1 VAVCALAAPLNRSA
15 AASVPN
21 LKIFE
26 TMLPPAS
33 VAPPVTASTSD
44 DNADFAR
51 GFREIAMAHVLG
63 ASLALTTKCHVLVRD
78 FASAET
84 A

>member
-1 VAVCALAAPLNRSA
+1 LATPLISSAAPNA
-15 AASVPN
+15 PN

-26 TMLPPAS
+26 TMLPPVWS
-33 VAPPVTASTSD
+33 RRSLSASTSD
-44 DNADFAR
+44 HNVDFAR
-51 GFREIAMAHVLG
+51 WFREIAMAHVLG
-63 ASLALTTKCHVLVRD
+63 ASPALTTKCHVLVRD

>member
-1 VAVCALAAPLNRSA
+1 MRSVAAT
-15 AASVPN
+15 PN
-21 LKIFE
+21 FNIFL
-26 TMLPPAS
+26 TMLPPVT
-33 VAPPVTASTSD
+33 VAPPVAASTSD
-44 DNADFAR
+44 HNADFAR

-63 ASLALTTKCHVLVRD
+63 ASPALTTKCHVLVRD